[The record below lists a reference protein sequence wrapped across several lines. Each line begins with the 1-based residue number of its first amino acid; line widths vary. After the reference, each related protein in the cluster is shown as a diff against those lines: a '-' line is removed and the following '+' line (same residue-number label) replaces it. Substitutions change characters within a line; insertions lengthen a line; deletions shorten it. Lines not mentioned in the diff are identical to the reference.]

1 MLYVHF
7 PAVLSSIL
15 VEDMMNTAANDITET
30 IYAKNEEMTPAIDL
44 ENEEIGEDENEDIG
58 DNENE
63 MSEDENEV
71 SEDYILELEGESD
84 KMMMEFDESDE
95 DGDDN
100 DYRESDEEVIIDK
113 SFSNEQMPRT
123 FGEFAPYFKN
133 ITESLFFCWMEKHHI
148 CKLDPFETYY
158 KLIT

>member
-15 VEDMMNTAANDITET
+15 VEDMMDTTANDITET

-113 SFSNEQMPRT
+113 SFSNEQMPQT

-133 ITESLFFCWMEKHHI
+133 ITESLFFC
-148 CKLDPFETYY
+148 
-158 KLIT
+158 

>member
-1 MLYVHF
+1 MV
-7 PAVLSSIL
+7 
-15 VEDMMNTAANDITET
+15 DTTADGNNDITET
-30 IYAKNEEMTPAIDL
+30 IYGKNEEMTPVIDFENEEMREY
-44 ENEEIGEDENEDIG
+44 ENEEIGNDENEEIG
-58 DNENE
+58 DNETE

-71 SEDYILELEGESD
+71 NEDYILELEGEYD

-95 DGDDN
+95 DGNDN

>member
-7 PAVLSSIL
+7 PAVLSIL
-15 VEDMMNTAANDITET
+15 VEDMMDTAANDITET
-30 IYAKNEEMTPAIDL
+30 IYAENKEMTPAIDL

-58 DNENE
+58 DDENE

-100 DYRESDEEVIIDK
+100 DYRESDKEVIIDK
-113 SFSNEQMPRT
+113 SFSNKQMPRT
-123 FGEFAPYFKN
+123 FSKFAPYFKN
-133 ITESLFFCWMEKHHI
+133 ITKSLFFCWMEKHRI
-148 CKLDPFETYY
+148 CKLNPFETYY